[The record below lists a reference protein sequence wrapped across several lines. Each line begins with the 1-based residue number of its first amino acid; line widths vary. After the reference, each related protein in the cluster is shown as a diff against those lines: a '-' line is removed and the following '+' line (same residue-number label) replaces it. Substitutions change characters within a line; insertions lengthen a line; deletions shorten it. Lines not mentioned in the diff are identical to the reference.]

1 MAFGQDFLKAF
12 FGNDYVKDY
21 THASKI
27 FRTNGYQNSPKLK
40 FLYHVYFTLN
50 TIEIPTL
57 SNIFEG
63 TDQSTIGLLVKQV
76 DLPKYKVD
84 VETLNQYNRKRLVQT
99 KIEYQPITVK
109 FHDDN
114 GDLIRNLW
122 YNYYSY
128 YYKDPSQA
136 YRGQTPLNGS
146 IGPSATLSNGFN
158 YNNRDIYSN
167 NRFVNDWG
175 YVGESYSDGTNS
187 QNGKPAF
194 FKDIS
199 IYGFDQHK
207 FYEYV
212 LINPMIE
219 EWNHDTYDYYQGDGV
234 MENSVTIKYETVKYY
249 SGAIG
254 STVVT
259 QGSTNVQ
266 GFGNPNYY
274 DQKQSPLTR
283 PGGTRSIIGQGGLLD
298 TGIGII
304 EDLQNGGV
312 SGVVGAVQKAG
323 TAYYTWKD
331 VNVRAVAQ
339 QTAVDALKQITNN
352 AVSGS
357 PAIGTNVINGG
368 VIAASVLSTGLGTGG
383 IPTGGTVPGLPNT
396 SVISG
401 GIPSTGSAL
410 NKPIFPIPPGP

>member
-27 FRTNGYQNSPKLK
+27 FRTNGYENAPKLK
-40 FLYHVYFTLN
+40 FLFHVYFTLN
-50 TIEIPTL
+50 TLEIPAL
-57 SNIFEG
+57 ANIFQG
-63 TDQSTIGLLVKQV
+63 TDQATIGLLVKTV

-99 KIEYQPITVK
+99 KIEYQPVSVK

-128 YYKDPSQA
+128 YYKDPTQA

-167 NRFVNDWG
+167 DRYVNDWG
-175 YVGESYSDGTNS
+175 FIGESYSDGTNS
-187 QNGKPAF
+187 QSGKPPF

-207 FYEYV
+207 FFEYV
-212 LINPMIE
+212 LINPVIE

-234 MENSVTIKYETVKYY
+234 MENSMTIRYETVKYY

-254 STVVT
+254 ATVAT

-266 GFGNPNYY
+266 GFANTNNY
-274 DQKQSPLTR
+274 DQNPSPLSR

-298 TGIGII
+298 AGIGII
-304 EDLQNGGV
+304 QDLQSGGV
-312 SGVVGAVQKAG
+312 AGVVGAVQKAG
-323 TAYYTWKD
+323 TVYNTFRN
-331 VNVRAVAQ
+331 VNLNAVVQ
-339 QTAVDALKQITNN
+339 QTATDALKQITNN
-352 AVSGS
+352 AISGS

-368 VIAASVLSTGLGTGG
+368 IISPSVLSTGIGTGG
-383 IPTGGTVPGLPNT
+383 IFAGGGPPAGTP
-396 SVISG
+396 VISG
-401 GIPSTGSAL
+401 GIPSTGAGL
-410 NKPIFPIPPGP
+410 NKPIFPVPPK